1 MLFENVQIDERA
13 LPHVSEVEYHP
24 LAPVWRTVSYLGTSI
39 TFGIFFLGWSVF
51 YLSTGHLSGLIVWG
65 SLGCLVA
72 LYASSMALVGARYRL
87 SGYALREHDVLYR
100 TGVLFHSLTAIPYKR
115 IQHVEVSQ
123 GPLQSAFGIAT
134 LKVYTA
140 GGSRSDL
147 SIEGLPHKE
156 AQRIREFIT
165 RKVAELSA
173 TTLGEQTGTD
183 SVSTCPDT
191 PSEQEFHSEPPPAD

>member
-1 MLFENVQIDERA
+1 MLFQNQQIELTS
-13 LPHVSEVEYHP
+13 LPAVEDVDFQP
-24 LAPVWRTVSYLGTSI
+24 LSPTYRTVAYLGTSI
-39 TFGIFFLGWSVF
+39 SFGILFIGWWIFQASADK
-51 YLSTGHLSGLIVWG
+51 LAPWIPWLALSGLAG
-65 SLGCLVA
+65 
-72 LYASSMALVGARYRL
+72 LYVISMSLVGLRYRM

-100 TGVLFHSLTAIPYKR
+100 TGALFHSLTAIPYKR

-173 TTLGEQTGTD
+173 TTPGEQRGTD